1 MSAAKHYIRP
11 LIFCKNQQP
20 MNTVDKKEYFAFL
33 DKWFKIYPESI
44 VTHETK
50 EVESTEFAEKKSS

>member
-1 MSAAKHYIRP
+1 
-11 LIFCKNQQP
+11 

-44 VTHETK
+44 ITHEKK
-50 EVESTEFAEKKSS
+50 EVETPEYVEKKSS

>member
-1 MSAAKHYIRP
+1 
-11 LIFCKNQQP
+11 

-44 VTHETK
+44 VVHENK
-50 EVESTEFAEKKSS
+50 EVESTELVEKKTS

>member
-1 MSAAKHYIRP
+1 
-11 LIFCKNQQP
+11 
-20 MNTVDKKEYFAFL
+20 MNTIDKKEYFAFL

-50 EVESTEFAEKKSS
+50 EADTPQLVEKKSS

>member
-1 MSAAKHYIRP
+1 
-11 LIFCKNQQP
+11 

-44 VTHETK
+44 VAHETQ
-50 EVESTEFAEKKSS
+50 EVESTELVEKKAS

>member
-1 MSAAKHYIRP
+1 
-11 LIFCKNQQP
+11 

-50 EVESTEFAEKKSS
+50 EVETTEFVEKKIS